1 MESGSNSDVGKLRRS
16 SGSGPKRMGMQGGG
30 NKYADSDEDLDS
42 NKNMG
47 SDDDKSYGGHSN
59 NSQNKMMN

>member
-1 MESGSNSDVGKLRRS
+1 
-16 SGSGPKRMGMQGGG
+16 MQGGA

-47 SDDDKSYGGHSN
+47 SDDDYDK
-59 NSQNKMMN
+59 NS